1 MKNEARRVGGQ
12 SMRRRGCGPQRA
24 VRGFSLVELALVMAA
39 AAAVAV
45 MFLPATN
52 TMIDQSRRKETRA
65 KLEALEQA
73 FVRYVMVNRRLPCPA
88 DGSLGTDKPGSG
100 VEARNDTTEA
110 CTAMTHGVV
119 PWRTL
124 GVPVDQAIDSWGNFV
139 TYRVWGKTNTGV
151 GQAIATSLV
160 ATDGLNMSQ
169 CKPGEG
175 DGKKPSGPE
184 YKCKDRSSDYAK
196 FYLATEDPNVSRGFR
211 ACEKVPCVA
220 SQTGQAFSSGELSR
234 RTEGNGAAFF
244 LISHGANEFG
254 AYDRNGNYISTSKL
268 EISGNAREQI
278 NANNKGLAAADQNST
293 FYVDAEYEEDRGDY
307 FDDIVV
313 RPTVI
318 SIAIAAGLGPRP

>member
-1 MKNEARRVGGQ
+1 MKNEARRVGGP

-110 CTAMTHGVV
+110 CTAMTRGVV

-124 GVPVDQAIDSWGNFV
+124 GVPVDQAIDSWGNLV

-151 GQAIATSLV
+151 GNSITTSLV
-160 ATDGLNMSQ
+160 KNNELDMSSLNAGPSAMDYLVKTDGSQ
-169 CKPGEG
+169 
-175 DGKKPSGPE
+175 
-184 YKCKDRSSDYAK
+184 
-196 FYLATEDPNVSRGFR
+196 TRGFR
-211 ACEKVPCVA
+211 VCDKASCVA
-220 SQTGQAFSSGELSR
+220 SGGGQPFSPGELSR
-234 RTEGNGAAFF
+234 RVDGNGAAFF
-244 LISHGANEFG
+244 LISHGENEFG
-254 AYDRNGNYISTSKL
+254 AYKRDGRYVGESKIAVMGNFREIINSNGNAI
-268 EISGNAREQI
+268 R
-278 NANNKGLAAADQNST
+278 AADVDST
-293 FYVDAEYEEDRGDY
+293 FYVDAPYEENKNDY

-318 SIAIAAGLGPRP
+318 SIAIAAGLGPRPQP